1 MASVE
6 LRMPADIFEEMAG
19 AREIVP
25 VQSSTAEANVNLPEK
40 RTPIN
45 ENRLGAA
52 SSELFANV
60 DDFGKYLKK
69 IFKKIVKLQE
79 GDKKNDTAA
88 MKKAAPKP
96 GGKMMSKMIPPPV
109 KGYIMLIKALVSL
122 MPLIKEK
129 VFEAF
134 MSFIGTVWTII
145 KMISKGIGWVF
156 KQLWGLIKFLT
167 GIIFDVVKWISKK
180 VWNIVKW
187 LFKKLG
193 QLFKWLGKQL
203 WKVVKLVWKGIKK
216 VAKAIWDVLVK
227 LFHRIRKKTLDKFFK
242 TQPQAMA
249 LKMDTIK
256 PHNMEAPP
264 NSFEPMEPK
273 EPELGTGGGGQNHT
287 PAINEPIEIRE
298 ELAKPFNS
306 KSVMNMS
313 NTFKKPK
320 PNQENVI
327 WYYLKPVLKKFA
339 DIIGRIVK
347 RIFQPIINKIVD
359 FVKKIIFRF
368 FLNLA
373 LSFWMGPAAPA
384 AAVGMT
390 IISLVSL
397 GIQAINFV
405 NDLRNVTSDLGGDPL
420 VDDSVIEDSGPEEMD
435 EEEEEEKIKEE
446 IKDARYFRNKLEKME
461 EEGHQDELIYRLNEA
476 KYIAELIKQAEQT
489 GNLDEAKRL
498 RAALQLPDEGEI
510 DVYSIKP
517 EVLKKFDRKG
527 FLEEE
532 AKRTAEKFKKYNEAA
547 KTEIMHKDEM
557 EELLIAANGEPE
569 WCEIAKRLISSIAYK
584 IKENFSKE
592 TANNAIYMLTTYNY
606 QKTVEEYKGKI
617 DINELRK
624 KQAVARADG
633 YDKFRSFIDDT
644 FDFLPSWLYDI
655 FSVNETIIEH
665 NENAKDPEIAKKEI
679 FDTYAIS
686 FTEETKKYREV
697 NEELNQRQNQRLT
710 LWTEILEV
718 LKETRKQT
726 T

>member
-40 RTPIN
+40 RTPID
-45 ENRLGAA
+45 EGRLRAA
-52 SSELFANV
+52 SSDLFANV

-69 IFKKIVKLQE
+69 IFKKIIKLQE
-79 GDKKNDTAA
+79 GDKKKGMKGA
-88 MKKAAPKP
+88 KKAAPKP
-96 GGKMMSKMIPPPV
+96 GGKMMSKMLPPPV
-109 KGYIMLIKALVSL
+109 KGYIMLIKLIISL

-129 VFEAF
+129 IFEAF
-134 MSFIGTVWTII
+134 MAFISTVWTII
-145 KMISKGIGWVF
+145 EMLSKGLGWVF

-167 GIIFDVVKWISKK
+167 KIIFKVVKWIVKK
-180 VWNIVKW
+180 VWKIVKW

-227 LFHRIRKKTLDKFFK
+227 LLHKVRKKALNKFFSS
-242 TQPQAMA
+242 QPKAMA

-264 NSFEPMEPK
+264 TAFEPLEPK
-273 EPELGTGGGGQNHT
+273 EPELGTGGGGQDHT
-287 PAINEPIEIRE
+287 SATNKPIEIKE

-320 PNQENVI
+320 PNQESVI

-339 DIIGRIVK
+339 DIIGKIVK
-347 RIFQPIINKIVD
+347 KIFQPIINKVID
-359 FVKKIIFRF
+359 IVKKIIFRF
-368 FLNLA
+368 FLNLV
-373 LSFWMGPAAPA
+373 LSSWLGPAAPVV
-384 AAVGMT
+384 AVGMT
-390 IISLVSL
+390 IVNLISF
-397 GIQAINFV
+397 GIQAISFV
-405 NDLRNVTSDLGGDPL
+405 NGLREITSDLGGDPL
-420 VDDSVIEDSGPEEMD
+420 VDDSEIEDSGPEEMD
-435 EEEEEEKIKEE
+435 NDEEEEKRKEE
-446 IKDARYFRNKLEKME
+446 IKDARYFRDKLEKLE
-461 EEGHQDELIYRLNEA
+461 AEGHQDELIYRLNEA

-498 RAALQLPDEGEI
+498 RAALQLPDKGEI
-510 DVYSIKP
+510 DVYSIKS

-547 KTEIMHKDEM
+547 KTEIMHKDEI

-584 IKENFSKE
+584 VKENFSKD
-592 TANNAIYMLTTYNY
+592 TVNNAIYMLTTYNF
-606 QKTVEEYKGKI
+606 QTTVEEYKSTI

-624 KQAVARADG
+624 KQALTKAHM
-633 YDKFRSFIDDT
+633 YDKVRNFIDNT
-644 FDFLPSWLYDI
+644 FDFLPSWLYDS
-655 FSVNETIIEH
+655 FKVNETIIEQ
-665 NENAKDPEIAKKEI
+665 NENVKDPEIAKKEI
-679 FDTYAIS
+679 FDVHAIS
-686 FTEETKKYREV
+686 FTEETRKYREV
-697 NEELNQRQNQRLT
+697 NEELNQRQNQRLI